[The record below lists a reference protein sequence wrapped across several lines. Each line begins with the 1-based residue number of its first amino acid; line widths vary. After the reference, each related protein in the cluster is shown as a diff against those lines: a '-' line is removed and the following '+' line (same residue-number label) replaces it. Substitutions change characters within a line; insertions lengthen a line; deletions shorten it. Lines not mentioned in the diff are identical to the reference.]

1 MTTTKSRV
9 TIIDCGSAK
18 VPDIV
23 RAIENL
29 DAAASVITPGQL
41 PAIASRTPAAIIIS
55 GNPALI
61 CDSGTDFLHDFDVLR
76 TLELPILGICFGH
89 QVIGMLY
96 GAEVTMGKEDRE
108 LRRVEILQTKPLFG
122 KISADSK
129 FQQDHTEEIPL
140 PQGFTR
146 LATSSHCFNEA
157 MMHCERP
164 LYGVQFHPETS
175 GEAGEQLFANF
186 LSLVKN

>member
-1 MTTTKSRV
+1 MTTTNSSV
-9 TIIDCGSAK
+9 TIIDCGSTK

-29 DAAASVITPGQL
+29 GSAASVIAPGQL
-41 PAIASRTPAAIIIS
+41 PAIAASPPAAVIIS

-61 CDSGTDFLHDFDVLR
+61 TESGTDFLHDFEVLR
-76 TLELPILGICFGH
+76 TLELPVLGICFGH

-108 LRRVEILQTKPLFG
+108 LRRVEILQADPLFG

-140 PQGFTR
+140 PRDFTH

-157 MMHCERP
+157 MMHRDRP
-164 LYGVQFHPETS
+164 LYGVHFHPESS